1 MKLPPD
7 SLIDPRK
14 ITHYL
19 LVPRADADK
28 SGWLE
33 RGGYTPANP
42 QQLMEDIRSQILPL
56 EATPSRSSAFGETF
70 VIAGELH
77 GPSGVPL
84 PVRTVWLKD
93 VLSGQFRFVTLIP
106 SPPREPS

>member
-1 MKLPPD
+1 MKLPAD

-19 LVPRADADK
+19 LVRRADADK
-28 SGWLE
+28 SGWLA

-42 QQLMEDIRSQILPL
+42 QRLMEDIRSQILPL
-56 EATPSRSSAFGETF
+56 DATPSRSSAFGETF
-70 VIAGELH
+70 EIAGELH

-93 VLSGQFRFVTLIP
+93 ALSGQVRFVTLIP
-106 SPPREPS
+106 SPPRKPS